1 MKAPIIITAT
11 LFLASCSQASADTY
25 DPWNTPA
32 AESCGLHLAG
42 NNYTCA
48 CGCTGDTA
56 YSISANDWPWPMGIC
71 KYSLGTYQDY
81 TRGATCLLFNGPCPK
96 TAHSHFQLINEDGQ
110 EACTTLGVHTVRCHG
125 CDHVVSL
132 ADYGCQWIQ

>member
-42 NNYTCA
+42 
-48 CGCTGDTA
+48 
-56 YSISANDWPWPMGIC
+56 
-71 KYSLGTYQDY
+71 
-81 TRGATCLLFNGPCPK
+81 